1 MLHFELLCGLK
12 ALKNLGP
19 ASGLSKLD
27 HGPIISRKC
36 LVKINGCKHPV
47 MLKHTETLMEIT
59 LHQWRWITTRSTMI
73 YFLLSNRS
81 SHMNSVQRKTYHVF
95 ARLLKILWYN
105 WVLCHPQKSPS
116 PTRVNFQ
123 LSPATL
129 PRHDWHA
136 LSIGPS
142 LSLLSN
148 GLSKKHTLQLIYRW
162 FLNIEPA
169 RQIIFWVNRPY
180 IFIE

>member
-1 MLHFELLCGLK
+1 MACQNLTMDLLSQENAWWKSMAASIRWCLNTQRHWWRSRCTSGDGLQQ
-12 ALKNLGP
+12 GQP
-19 ASGLSKLD
+19 
-27 HGPIISRKC
+27 
-36 LVKINGCKHPV
+36 
-47 MLKHTETLMEIT
+47 
-59 LHQWRWITTRSTMI
+59 MI

-169 RQIIFWVNRPY
+169 RQIIFWVNPPY